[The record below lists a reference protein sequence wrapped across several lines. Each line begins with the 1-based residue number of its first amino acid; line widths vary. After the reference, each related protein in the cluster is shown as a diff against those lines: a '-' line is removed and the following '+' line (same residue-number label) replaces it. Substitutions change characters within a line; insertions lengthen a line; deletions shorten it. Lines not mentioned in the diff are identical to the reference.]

1 LYLTTKK
8 VRKKMCLFFEI
19 FLFLIFFFL
28 FFYKFVSRYR
38 GAFSSSPLSPPVGT
52 SSRAPVYP
60 RPVAAA
66 VVVGAG
72 SKSLRRLLHPA
83 SRLTRTMW
91 ASRAAASLSSSAAS
105 LRTLASSASITPK
118 WRSSASLIPL
128 STVMTASL
136 VRTSPAWRARQ
147 CNTSLASCYKNKKKQ
162 MKRFVIQ
169 IGQMVKCFLFSHLS
183 LRHFPRHGCN
193 AVAEE
198 GESSVSPSER
208 HDQAFIARW
217 RQR

>member
-8 VRKKMCLFFEI
+8 VRKKMCLFFFFEI
-19 FLFLIFFFL
+19 FLFLIFFL

-128 STVMTASL
+128 STVMTTSL

-147 CNTSLASCYKNKKKQ
+147 CNTSLASCYKNKKTNETFCNTN
-162 MKRFVIQ
+162 RSN
-169 IGQMVKCFLFSHLS
+169 GQMFLVLS
-183 LRHFPRHGCN
+183 PLSPPFP
-193 AVAEE
+193 
-198 GESSVSPSER
+198 SS
-208 HDQAFIARW
+208 W
-217 RQR
+217 L